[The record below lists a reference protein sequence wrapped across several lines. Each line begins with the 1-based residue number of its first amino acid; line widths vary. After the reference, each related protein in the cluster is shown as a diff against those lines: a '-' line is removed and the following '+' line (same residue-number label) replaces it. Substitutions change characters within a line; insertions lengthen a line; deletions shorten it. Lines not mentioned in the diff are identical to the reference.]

1 MLNVVHIITG
11 LSSGGAESILCRLCA
26 ADKANRHYVIALRE
40 RGPSADWLD
49 RAGIEVHCLDM
60 PRGQIRLKGLVRL
73 YVLLKQLRPD
83 IVQTWMYHAD
93 LVGGIVSKVA
103 GIRAIV
109 WGIHNSTL
117 NPTQSSRKTRIVAK
131 ILSYVSHWL
140 PSRIVSCS
148 ISSAEIH
155 TAMGYRADLFVVI
168 PNGYQIAEFIPD
180 LHARVTMRRS
190 LGISESVLV
199 LGMAAR
205 FDPQKDHNNLID
217 ALAILKMQGRSFL
230 CLLAGNG
237 MVPNNEVL
245 YRNICSHGLEDDVL
259 LLGQCDDMPSVM
271 NALDFHVLSSC
282 SEAFPNVLNEAM
294 ACGVPCVTTDV
305 GDAALIVGDAGWVV
319 PPSNP
324 QALAAALDAAIQ
336 EYLHNSHS
344 WQQRKVHCRKYVVEN
359 FSLDRMVLAYNTVW
373 SLVAAEAMAVAVGG

>member
-11 LSSGGAESILCRLCA
+11 LTSGGAESILCRLCA

-49 RAGIEVHCLDM
+49 RDGIEVHCLDM
-60 PRGQIRLKGLVRL
+60 PRGQVRLKGLVRL

-93 LVGGIVSKVA
+93 LVGGVVSKVA
-103 GIRAIV
+103 GIRAVV

-117 NPTQSSRKTRIVAK
+117 NPTQSSRNTRVVAK
-131 ILSYVSHWL
+131 VLSYVSHWL

-155 TAMGYRADLFVVI
+155 RAMGYRADLFVVI

-190 LGISESVLV
+190 LAISEYVPV

-205 FDPQKDHNNLID
+205 FDPQKDHNNLME
-217 ALAILKMQGRSFL
+217 ALAILKMQGSSFV
-230 CLLAGNG
+230 CLLAGDG
-237 MVPNNEVL
+237 MVPSNMVL
-245 YRNICSHGLEDDVL
+245 NRVIRNHGLEDDVL
-259 LLGQCDDMPSVM
+259 LLGQRDDMPSVM

-324 QALAAALDAAIQ
+324 QALAAALGAAIQ

-344 WQQRKVHCRKYVVEN
+344 WQQRKAHCRKRVVDN
-359 FSLDRMVLAYNTVW
+359 FSLDRMVLAYNDVW
-373 SLVAAEAMAVAVGG
+373 SIVVAEATAVGG